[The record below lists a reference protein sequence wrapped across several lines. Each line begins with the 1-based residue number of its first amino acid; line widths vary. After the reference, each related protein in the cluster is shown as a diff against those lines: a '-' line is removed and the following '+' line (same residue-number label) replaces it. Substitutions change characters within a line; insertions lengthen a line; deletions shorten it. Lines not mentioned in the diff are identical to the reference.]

1 MGVTIP
7 AKSKKSLTSPKIS
20 KQKTKIMKK
29 RTTVQNSNIDMMNQA
44 GMMKQFC
51 CQEAILEPVFRY
63 IPDRRTIQRLIMR
76 AANMKDDLAEFGLNY
91 DEPVA

>member
-29 RTTVQNSNIDMMNQA
+29 RTTVQNSNIDMMN
-44 GMMKQFC
+44 
-51 CQEAILEPVFRY
+51 
-63 IPDRRTIQRLIMR
+63 
-76 AANMKDDLAEFGLNY
+76 
-91 DEPVA
+91 

>member
-1 MGVTIP
+1 
-7 AKSKKSLTSPKIS
+7 
-20 KQKTKIMKK
+20 
-29 RTTVQNSNIDMMNQA
+29 
-44 GMMKQFC
+44 MKQFC